1 LPAAGSAGAGGYRER
16 AGREPANDRERAL
29 SEVVAAAL
37 GLAGVDV
44 EADFFALGGDS
55 IVAMRLVGRARAAG
69 LRITPRQVF
78 AERTVAGLALVATA
92 LDPAGSPAA
101 DGVGSFP
108 LTPVMRWLSEVEGP
122 IDGFNQ
128 SAVVQVPA
136 GLGWAPLLAA
146 LQAVTD
152 RHDLLRARLDRTGD
166 WSIVV
171 PPVSLRAADFTVRV
185 DVAGFDE
192 RGLWDAVAEQARIA
206 QAALDPDRGVMI
218 RAAWL
223 DQAQVVAER
232 PGEHMHLLGD
242 QRDLAGGHL
251 DPPGRGLMHPAQQQ
265 VDRLPGLRGDPV
277 AMLRGEPERAN
288 GRGAVDRGEQ
298 VVLLIGDRDPL
309 PGVERHGPPRVPA
322 DGVRLHRNRDQRGH
336 QETPVQHGHPG
347 QRQDD
352 GQHRPDELG
361 QRAAGRPGDQ
371 LDAGQHEIGRAAPG
385 GGQVD
390 DVAEQRRGDQA
401 GDGARD
407 HQEHRAGQAAPQ
419 RPDQDLQLGAGP
431 PAARGRQQRRSA
443 HARTV
448 SR

>member
-192 RGLWDAVAEQARIA
+192 RGLWDAVAERARIA

-232 PGEHMHLLGD
+232 PG
-242 QRDLAGGHL
+242 
-251 DPPGRGLMHPAQQQ
+251 
-265 VDRLPGLRGDPV
+265 
-277 AMLRGEPERAN
+277 
-288 GRGAVDRGEQ
+288 
-298 VVLLIGDRDPL
+298 
-309 PGVERHGPPRVPA
+309 
-322 DGVRLHRNRDQRGH
+322 
-336 QETPVQHGHPG
+336 
-347 QRQDD
+347 
-352 GQHRPDELG
+352 
-361 QRAAGRPGDQ
+361 DQ

-385 GGQVD
+385 RGQVD